1 MPTHST
7 PSWDRA
13 RRQLVRRA
21 RAVTPKTPREDGMVA
36 LVLRNPDAIMAR
48 PADFLEVNAM
58 LHEMER
64 RGK

>member
-1 MPTHST
+1 
-7 PSWDRA
+7 
-13 RRQLVRRA
+13 
-21 RAVTPKTPREDGMVA
+21 MVA